1 MEADKNTLTV
11 NQFRVAARSKKETY
25 GILTIKGGKYLPLV
39 SQINA
44 DYISDIYPEIKMK
57 AVIDLAVYE
66 LKSKNIHVNKYRK
79 LKT

>member
-25 GILTIKGGKYLPLV
+25 GILTIKGRKYLPLV

-44 DYISDIYPEIKMK
+44 DYISDILSGNKNK
-57 AVIDLAVYE
+57 AVIDLAA
-66 LKSKNIHVNKYRK
+66 H
-79 LKT
+79 

>member
-44 DYISDIYPEIKMK
+44 DYISDILSGNKNESSNRSSGALIKIK
-57 AVIDLAVYE
+57 E
-66 LKSKNIHVNKYRK
+66 HSRK
-79 LKT
+79 